1 MDFPTKIPQGV
12 MVAAYTV
19 ALTAAILWVLLGR
32 QFCETVIGE
41 ARPGSVFM
49 LRDQHDGRRTRVV
62 VVKHDWPYGDLFY
75 QLPDGTVL
83 QCRADFFL
91 SMSR

>member
-1 MDFPTKIPQGV
+1 MAFPKKIPEGV
-12 MVAAYTV
+12 RVVLLALL
-19 ALTAAILWVLLGR
+19 LTAGALWILLGR

-49 LRDQHDGRRTRVV
+49 LRERDGLRTRVV
-62 VVKHDWPYGDLFY
+62 VVKHDWPYGDVFY
-75 QLPDGTVL
+75 QLPNGNVL

>member
-1 MDFPTKIPQGV
+1 MR
-12 MVAAYTV
+12 VAVCSTL
-19 ALTAAILWVLLGR
+19 LTATILWVLLGR